1 MTHKTSSN
9 RENTMT
15 TTTQHGHGTPQNIP
29 GTQRATSDEENR
41 MQAVVQDAY
50 GAPQDVLTLQ
60 EIDKPMPGDDDVL
73 VQVRAAGVHIGDW
86 LVMNGLPYMIRLG
99 YGVSKP
105 KNSVPGM
112 EFAGQVEAVGKNV
125 DQFQPGD
132 EVFGYSSAGA
142 FAEYVSVTQDALAL
156 KPANASFE
164 QAAVVPISGFTAIQA
179 LRDKGQVQAGQKVL
193 IIGASG
199 GVGTYAVQI
208 AKAYGAEVTGVC
220 STRNMDMVRSLGAD
234 HVVDYTQEDVTQN
247 GQQYDLILDTAG
259 NRPLSDLRRALT
271 PTGTLV
277 IVGGSGGPWLMGTGR
292 SLKALAVSPFTGQT
306 LTMFLS
312 RTKKEDL
319 IALSELVESGQVTP
333 AIDRTFP
340 LDETAAALTYVGE
353 RHTRGKT
360 VITV

>member
-1 MTHKTSSN
+1 
-9 RENTMT
+9 MT
-15 TTTQHGHGTPQNIP
+15 TTTQDGHGAPQSIL
-29 GTQRATSDEENR
+29 GAQRATSDEENT

-60 EIDKPMPGDDDVL
+60 EIDKPGPGDDDVL
-73 VQVRAAGVHIGDW
+73 VQIRAAGVHIGDW

-99 YGVSKP
+99 FGVTKP
-105 KNSVPGM
+105 KNTVPGM

-125 DQFQPGD
+125 SQFQPGD
-132 EVFGYSSAGA
+132 EVFGYAGAGA
-142 FAEYVSVTQDALAL
+142 FAEYVSVSQDALAM

-164 QAAVVPISGFTAIQA
+164 QAAVVPISGITAIQA
-179 LRDKGQVQAGQKVL
+179 LRDKGKVQPGHKVL

-220 STRNMDMVRSLGAD
+220 STRNVDMVRSLGAD
-234 HVVDYTQEDVTQN
+234 HVVDYTHEDISQN

-259 NRPLSDLRRALT
+259 NRPLSELRRMLT

-312 RTKKEDL
+312 RTTKDDL
-319 IALSELVESGQVTP
+319 IALSELIESGQVTP
-333 AIDRTFP
+333 VVDRTFSF
-340 LDETAAALTYVGE
+340 DETADALTYVGE

-360 VITV
+360 VITM